1 MTLELLDWNDEI
13 TEFDIGDRNDIA
25 MISIKVVT
33 GDEIATV
40 IYKNYTVAEFDSGV
54 GRMQDYYDG
63 EYVIYRFDED
73 NNLIDSDKFKNR
85 KTSYDFQHFDIDE
98 PSQ

>member
-1 MTLELLDWNDEI
+1 MTLKLLDWNDEI
-13 TEFDIGDRNDIA
+13 TEFDIGDRDDIA

-40 IYKNYTVAEFDSGV
+40 IYKNYTIAEFDSGV
-54 GRMQDYYDG
+54 NRMQDFYDG

-85 KTSYDFQHFDIDE
+85 TTSYDFRHFDIDE